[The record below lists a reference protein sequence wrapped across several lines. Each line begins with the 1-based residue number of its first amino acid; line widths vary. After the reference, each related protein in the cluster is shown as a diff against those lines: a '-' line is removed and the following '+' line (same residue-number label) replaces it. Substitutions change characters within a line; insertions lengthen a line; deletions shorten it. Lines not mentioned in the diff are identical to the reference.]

1 MIDKLL
7 TKLRRFD
14 TVSAEEERVLRE
26 AVWKT
31 VSFKRGQTIVRSK
44 TELHYSALLLE
55 GFVNRSKSLTS
66 GGRLVLQLAVPGDF
80 IDLHSFVLKELDH
93 DIDAV
98 SDCRLALFKHEQLRE
113 AVEQHPHLARLLWL
127 STIVDAGIHREWM
140 LSLGRRSAKSRL
152 AHLFCEL
159 QVRLT
164 AAGMA
169 PHGKYD
175 LPLNQAELADVLGLT
190 AVHTNRV
197 LKELREEGLLTFK
210 SKIVEVR
217 DWDGLVALAEFDPFY
232 LSMNQRPR

>member
-1 MIDKLL
+1 
-7 TKLRRFD
+7 
-14 TVSAEEERVLRE
+14 
-26 AVWKT
+26 
-31 VSFKRGQTIVRSK
+31 
-44 TELHYSALLLE
+44 
-55 GFVNRSKSLTS
+55 
-66 GGRLVLQLAVPGDF
+66 
-80 IDLHSFVLKELDH
+80 
-93 DIDAV
+93 
-98 SDCRLALFKHEQLRE
+98 
-113 AVEQHPHLARLLWL
+113 
-127 STIVDAGIHREWM
+127 M